1 MKISRRSAKKQF
13 KYSLAGRKD
22 ISKDAVPFTKND
34 PRINRNGRPK
44 KLPEIDALL
53 ADVLGGDPE
62 DPEKIS
68 EAKQVLLA
76 MLKAAKEG
84 NVQAQTAILDRAYGK
99 PKQALEHSGRDGG
112 EIQVKKTVIWELPPE
127 PEKPE

>member
-1 MKISRRSAKKQF
+1 MPGGKGKLRGAED
-13 KYSLAGRKD
+13 GR
-22 ISKDAVPFTKND
+22 PFVKGQSGN
-34 PRINRNGRPK
+34 PNGRPK

-84 NVQAQTAILDRAYGK
+84 NVQAQTSILDRAYGK
-99 PKQALEHSGRDGG
+99 PKQALEHSGKDGG
-112 EIQVKKTVIWELPPE
+112 EIQVKKTVVIELTPDDGSD
-127 PEKPE
+127 

>member
-1 MKISRRSAKKQF
+1 
-13 KYSLAGRKD
+13 LAGRKD

-62 DPEKIS
+62 DPDKTS
-68 EAKQVLLA
+68 KAKEVLEA
-76 MLKAAKEG
+76 MLKAAKGG
-84 NVQAQTAILDRAYGK
+84 NVQAQIAILDRAYGK
-99 PKQALEHSGRDGG
+99 PKQALEHSGRDGA